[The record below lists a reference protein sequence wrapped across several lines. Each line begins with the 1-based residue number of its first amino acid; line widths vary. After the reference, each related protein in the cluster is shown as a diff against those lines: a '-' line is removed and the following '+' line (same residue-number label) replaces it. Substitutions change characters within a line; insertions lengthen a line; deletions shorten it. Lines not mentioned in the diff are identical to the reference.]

1 MIEPGLAVETMKS
14 WIAPITAGVPT
25 MVEAMVELL
34 VVFDVASTITEPF
47 IRDDALV
54 PSDEPSFAVAD
65 VVTSL
70 MASAPPMP
78 PLAFG
83 VLSATAVAL
92 VENELLLIART
103 VSELPDAITLPTER
117 FAPVATLAEVE
128 TEPVE

>member
-1 MIEPGLAVETMKS
+1 
-14 WIAPITAGVPT
+14 
-25 MVEAMVELL
+25 
-34 VVFDVASTITEPF
+34 
-47 IRDDALV
+47 
-54 PSDEPSFAVAD
+54 
-65 VVTSL
+65 
-70 MASAPPMP
+70 MP